1 MNYRTIFG
9 GAFLAVTI
17 AACTPVAV
25 AAPAP
30 STAAPPARD
39 QYYKD
44 AAAAVTPANVPQPAQ
59 GPKTPLQTQSDADV
73 LIEAGPG
80 K

>member
-1 MNYRTIFG
+1 MNYRTIIG

-25 AAPAP
+25 AAPQP

-44 AAAAVTPANVPQPAQ
+44 GAAAVTPANVPAAAQ
-59 GPKTPLQTQSDADV
+59 GPKTPLQSDTDV
-73 LIEAGPG
+73 RIEAGPG